1 MGIIKSTSIIPHSP
15 TPYSQ
20 RTTPYQYTKV
30 QGRTRITA
38 VASKSTTLKG
48 FYKTEAA
55 NGLKLRC
62 CTILNKLFMNRLSG
76 LWSEKIH
83 SSLHRHLACSWE
95 WCKMW
100 VENDETSTYPSNT
113 ILALVI
119 SLFSISVWPPCLT
132 LLTLLLSRA
141 LPERKSVIRSV
152 TMLAAVKLGKILPA
166 YLTFLKKAV
175 VRIPT
180 DKKHLTTCGTY

>member
-1 MGIIKSTSIIPHSP
+1 M
-15 TPYSQ
+15 
-20 RTTPYQYTKV
+20 V
-30 QGRTRITA
+30 QGGTRITA
-38 VASKSTTLKG
+38 VASKSTSLKG

-76 LWSEKIH
+76 LFHKKIH
-83 SSLHRHLACSWE
+83 SLWNRHLACSWE

-100 VENDETSTYPSNT
+100 LENNETSTYPSNT

-119 SLFSISVWPPCLT
+119 SFFSISVWPPCKRIPSCLT
-132 LLTLLLSRA
+132 LLTKVAVSRTTRTKVSNWA
-141 LPERKSVIRSV
+141 
-152 TMLAAVKLGKILPA
+152 TMLAAVKLAKILPA
-166 YLTFLKKAV
+166 YLAFLKKAV
-175 VRIPT
+175 VRNQT